1 MLPNFNVILIGAGEV
16 NFGSV
21 EGPWNHVRKLKDRLQ
36 IIALVDPDVDR
47 AKFALESKSKGD
59 QAASYVNALIAIKS
73 MPCRF
78 EGKDLN
84 ILPNSLVILGS
95 PPQFR
100 GSHIP
105 GKDLELQIMEAF
117 PGCPVFVEKPVTAS
131 LPEECWRVSKQM
143 NQSNVL
149 IGVGYVLR
157 YLRAVQKIKEIIRE
171 NNLVVMGTNARY
183 VMAYEYARK
192 LSWWNKSL
200 SGGPIIEQATHFCDL
215 SRYFGGE
222 VILDS
227 VTAHTVEHD
236 DSPGLLSAK
245 RFDEDLI
252 PPESRIPRLTSASW
266 KYISGA
272 VGSLMHVIALHD
284 TTYDTEFE
292 VYADGF
298 RLKLVDPYGSP
309 TLYLRRPGIKEEET
323 YKFEEDDPFF
333 SEISTFVDAIE
344 ARAPKHNILSSYEDA
359 LRTYEFTWQIREA
372 SDTCIRKPGNGI

>member
-21 EGPWNHVRKLKDRLQ
+21 EGPWNHSLLLERKLKDRLQ
-36 IIALVDPDVDR
+36 IIVLVDPDVDR
-47 AKFALESKSKGD
+47 AKSALESKSKGD
-59 QAASYVNALIAIKS
+59 KAASYVNALIASTTSEISNLFRGDKQ
-73 MPCRF
+73 
-78 EGKDLN
+78 
-84 ILPNSLVILGS
+84 PNLVILGT

-100 GSHIP
+100 GSYIP

-117 PGCPVFVEKPVTAS
+117 PGCAVFVEKPVTAS

-157 YLRAVQKIKEIIRE
+157 YFRAVQKMKYIIRE

-266 KYISGA
+266 KYTSGA

-284 TTYDTEFE
+284 TTCDIEFE

-309 TLYLRRPGIKEEET
+309 TLYVRRPGIKEEEA
-323 YKFEEDDPFF
+323 YKLEEDDPYF

-344 ARAPKHNILSSYEDA
+344 GRAPKRNILSSYEFVC
-359 LRTYEFTWQIREA
+359 LPA
-372 SDTCIRKPGNGI
+372 SWNILILV